1 MEYRNFGRTGVKV
14 SRLVLGSV
22 NFGTRT
28 EEAESLDMI
37 DHAID
42 QGINFIDT
50 SNMYGRGVSET
61 TIGKALKRNGQ
72 RERIVL
78 ATKVYYRIDDDDPN
92 AQGNSRRH
100 IIDQCEKSLKRLQ
113 TDWIDLYQI
122 HRPQSE
128 VPIDETLRALDDL
141 VRAGKVRYIGCSTF
155 AAWQVIE
162 SLWVAKELGLNRFV
176 SEQPP
181 YHLLDRRIERELIP
195 AAVTYG
201 LALIPWSPTA
211 YGFLTGRYARGKSL
225 PAGSK
230 LERVSDSRLM
240 QSLFSDASFDVLDT
254 VARIAGQKGC
264 TLSQL
269 AIAWCL
275 QQPHVTSPIIGPRT
289 MSQLDDNLGSLDVVV
304 TDEDRAALDQVAPPG
319 QVSAQFYEADFGP
332 HPHRW

>member
-78 ATKVYYRIDDDDPN
+78 ATKVYFRIDDDDPN

-155 AAWQVIE
+155 AAWQVVE
-162 SLWVAKELGLNRFV
+162 SLLGRQGAWTESLRQRTAALSSVGPADRARAYSGRGYLRPCPDTMVADGLR
-176 SEQPP
+176 
-181 YHLLDRRIERELIP
+181 
-195 AAVTYG
+195 
-201 LALIPWSPTA
+201 
-211 YGFLTGRYARGKSL
+211 
-225 PAGSK
+225 
-230 LERVSDSRLM
+230 
-240 QSLFSDASFDVLDT
+240 FSD
-254 VARIAGQKGC
+254 RQICAGQVFAGWIEARKG
-264 TLSQL
+264 
-269 AIAWCL
+269 I
-275 QQPHVTSPIIGPRT
+275 
-289 MSQLDDNLGSLDVVV
+289 
-304 TDEDRAALDQVAPPG
+304 
-319 QVSAQFYEADFGP
+319 
-332 HPHRW
+332 